1 MQTVK
6 VRKNSHPALFSVE
19 HYSVFTLIQCRPLQV
34 NLSKKEDCQYPLQE
48 YKNYNREMYAFM
60 NTGRLAPDAESAVF
74 TGGSD
79 FQGSISNYNGDSST
93 PRVPHAGRYG

>member
-1 MQTVK
+1 
-6 VRKNSHPALFSVE
+6 
-19 HYSVFTLIQCRPLQV
+19 
-34 NLSKKEDCQYPLQE
+34 
-48 YKNYNREMYAFM
+48 MYAFM